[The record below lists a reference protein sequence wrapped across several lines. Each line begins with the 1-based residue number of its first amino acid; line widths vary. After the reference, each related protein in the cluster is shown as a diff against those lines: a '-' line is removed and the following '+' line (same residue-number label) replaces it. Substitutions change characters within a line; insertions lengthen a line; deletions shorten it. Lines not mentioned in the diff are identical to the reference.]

1 MLDPIPCPIRENPP
15 MLSQFG
21 PKLEN
26 LMMILCKAF
35 NYSQLTIVN
44 FPLKK
49 YSRPICPPKLRSPIF
64 CDVFCDG
71 HVHKHQTQSCI
82 LKKLKKKKKKKLWI
96 TSVCLNFKYSNLSHC
111 KKSWL
116 RKYLLHCHLQIFM
129 QKRVFK
135 KKKNNN
141 NSGYF

>member
-1 MLDPIPCPIRENPP
+1 MSKFLASAGLFPIPCPIRENPP

-49 YSRPICPPKLRSPIF
+49 YSRPICPPKLRSPLF

-71 HVHKHQTQSCI
+71 HVHKYQTQLCI
-82 LKKLKKKKKKKLWI
+82 LTKLKKRFL
-96 TSVCLNFKYSNLSHC
+96 
-111 KKSWL
+111 
-116 RKYLLHCHLQIFM
+116 
-129 QKRVFK
+129 
-135 KKKNNN
+135 
-141 NSGYF
+141 